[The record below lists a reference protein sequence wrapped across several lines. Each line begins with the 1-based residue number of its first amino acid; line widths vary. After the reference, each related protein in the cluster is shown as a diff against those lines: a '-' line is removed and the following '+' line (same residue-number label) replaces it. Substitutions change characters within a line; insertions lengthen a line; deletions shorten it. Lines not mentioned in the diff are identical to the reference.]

1 MTVFARNAFRDFKLA
16 ALLLGFCVKR
26 VADKTFWRFFGFCAE
41 LENASHAFADVAS
54 ESLISAAVFIFQDPR
69 GIFGLEDATAGDGS
83 DAAVAARGGA
93 RARTDVFHG
102 LGSGIFCLSAK

>member
-16 ALLLGFCVKR
+16 ALLLGLCVKR

-41 LENASHAFADVAS
+41 LENAGHAFADVAG

-93 RARTDVFHG
+93 RARTDEFHG
-102 LGSGIFCLSAK
+102 LGTGTFCLSAK